1 MSYPY
6 LESVLL
12 DFTGIDTGTQFIPM
26 FGLLVISALLIS
38 LHFGK
43 KKLAQLNLKDLDG
56 EYFETTIFY
65 AFVGGLLGAKL
76 LHVFE
81 FREYGITEQ
90 LFSRG
95 GFSIYG
101 GLILGFITA
110 IFMLKRKKIAILPTT
125 DIVAPYLMLAYG
137 IGRIGCQ
144 ISGDGDWGQ
153 KVNMAAK
160 PSWLPDWFWTQ
171 TYDNNVAG
179 QLIQA
184 PGVYPTP
191 MYETLLAFISFFLLR
206 ACFKYKASAV
216 GFTFAM
222 YLMLSAV
229 NRFMVEFIRINP
241 RYDVLGFELSQSQI
255 ISLVVLSG
263 GLFFLVKSLKQN
275 K

>member
-144 ISGDGDWGQ
+144 ISGDGDWD
-153 KVNMAAK
+153 KK
-160 PSWLPDWFWTQ
+160 
-171 TYDNNVAG
+171 
-179 QLIQA
+179 
-184 PGVYPTP
+184 
-191 MYETLLAFISFFLLR
+191 
-206 ACFKYKASAV
+206 
-216 GFTFAM
+216 
-222 YLMLSAV
+222 
-229 NRFMVEFIRINP
+229 
-241 RYDVLGFELSQSQI
+241 
-255 ISLVVLSG
+255 
-263 GLFFLVKSLKQN
+263 
-275 K
+275 